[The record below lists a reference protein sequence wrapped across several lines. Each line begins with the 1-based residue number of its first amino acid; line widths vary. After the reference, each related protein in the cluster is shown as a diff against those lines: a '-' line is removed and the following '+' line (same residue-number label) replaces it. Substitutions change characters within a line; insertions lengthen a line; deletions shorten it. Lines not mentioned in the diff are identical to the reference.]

1 MTTLLRVVA
10 DQLQE
15 SAKPLVHKRVAP
27 GRIGGASGR
36 AHSEASRSDGEPR
49 RFLGR
54 LCGVE
59 TAQGFWIAVTYR
71 LLGF

>member
-1 MTTLLRVVA
+1 MGPA
-10 DQLQE
+10 ASQ
-15 SAKPLVHKRVAP
+15 
-27 GRIGGASGR
+27 GAS
-36 AHSEASRSDGEPR
+36 SRSHNETPWNDGEPR